1 MLTDPQLK
9 SKVDALWDRFWSG
22 GIANPITAIE
32 QMSYLIFLKR
42 LEDMDN
48 ARLRAEALRRAQAR
62 AAAAKRKGESAPKAH
77 EPPAQYRSIFYGSKE
92 CRWSYWSQL
101 PGDQML
107 KHVRDKVFDFLRNL
121 GSETS
126 SFTQHMQDAVFI
138 IPKASLLQEAVKII
152 DEMHISEQNID
163 VQGDLYEYLL
173 MQLTTA
179 GKNGQ
184 FRTPRHIIRMMVK
197 LVDPKVGDRICDP
210 AAGTGGFLVNAYEH
224 ILESN
229 TSPDVLEYDDEG
241 KAHHLI
247 GDKIADKK
255 LLKFLKS
262 QALTGYDFDATMTRI
277 GAMNLML
284 HGIDNPNFRYMDS
297 LSKAFTEREQYDVIL
312 ANPPFKGSIDKSD
325 INERF
330 TLKTTKT
337 ELLFIELMNS
347 LLVTGGRCGVIVP
360 DGVLFGTSNAH
371 VDLRKIVVDKCK
383 LEGVISMPSGV
394 FKPYAGV
401 STAVLIFQKGGT
413 TDNVWFYDMEADGFS
428 LDDKRQKAT
437 DNDIPDIIQKWQARV
452 VRRPEL
458 RPEPVEGRSEGSL
471 RKAAEPKVGYGKS
484 DSSPPEAD
492 QNDRMQKCFRVSAAE
507 IRTNKYDLSISRYK
521 EIEHTEIE
529 YEKPGV
535 IMRKVKQ
542 MENEIERDIEAIRK
556 MIE

>member
-9 SKVDALWDRFWSG
+9 SKVDALWDKFWSG

-42 LEDMDN
+42 LEDMEN
-48 ARLRAEALRRAQAR
+48 ARS
-62 AAAAKRKGESAPKAH
+62 AAAKRKGESFKSLFAGKSADKK
-77 EPPAQYRSIFYGSKE
+77 YDKKE
-92 CRWSYWSQL
+92 CRWSFWSQL

-107 KHVRDKVFDFLRNL
+107 KHVRDTVFDFLRNL

-184 FRTPRHIIRMMVK
+184 FRTPRHIIRMIVK

-229 TSPDVLEYDDEG
+229 TSPDVLEYDSEG
-241 KAHHLI
+241 KPHHLI

-284 HGIDNPNFRYMDS
+284 HGIDNPNLRYMDA
-297 LSKAFTEREQYDVIL
+297 LSKTFTEKTQYDVIL

-330 TLKTTKT
+330 SVKTTKT
-337 ELLFIELMNS
+337 ELLFIELMYD

-360 DGVLFGTSNAH
+360 DGVLFGSSNAH
-371 VDLRKIVVDKCK
+371 VDLRKILVDKCK
-383 LEGVISMPSGV
+383 MEGVISMPSGV

-401 STAVLIFQKGGT
+401 STAVLVFQKGGT
-413 TDNVWFYDMEADGFS
+413 TDKVWFYDMEADGFS
-428 LDDKRQKAT
+428 LDDKRQKVME
-437 DNDIPDIIQKWQARV
+437 NDISDIVLQWKQN
-452 VRRPEL
+452 
-458 RPEPVEGRSEGSL
+458 RSGE
-471 RKAAEPKVGYGKS
+471 VT
-484 DSSPPEAD
+484 SPLQRTD
-492 QNDRMQKCFRVSAAE
+492 KCFLVPADE

-521 EIEHTEIE
+521 QIVHKEIE
-529 YEKPGV
+529 YEKPDA
-535 IMRKVKQ
+535 IMDKIAKL
-542 MENEIERDIEAIRK
+542 EKEIAEDIEDIKA
-556 MIE
+556 MI